1 MATHCDRAP
10 EREASSTAW
19 ELRAEQGNG
28 CMPESKLL
36 GKQLQRAG
44 TNQD

>member
-10 EREASSTAW
+10 EREASSKAW
-19 ELRAEQGNG
+19 ELRAELENG
-28 CMPESKLL
+28 CMLESKLL
-36 GKQLQRAG
+36 EKQLQRAG